1 MDRIVSPLV
10 IQRTAAE
17 WGTQN
22 PFLARGDLGAESD
35 TGREKIGVGLK
46 WSDTPYKPVGPIF
59 KLKLADQT
67 LASSTTLTDD
77 DTLFFMAEAN
87 STYAVSMNLI
97 VVGVSN
103 SVQIYGKVVAPD
115 ASTLYGLW
123 AYVFSDN
130 WQGTETPAWTNGGII
145 GDDSNISDYSGAC
158 AVPQSF
164 VVKTGATAGTV
175 KFQFRQGGVSTT
187 AVEVKAGSFL
197 KAEKVA

>member
-59 KLKLADQT
+59 KLKLADQA

-77 DTLFFMAEAN
+77 DTLFFVAEAN

-97 VVGVSN
+97 VDGVGSG
-103 SVQIYGKVVAPD
+103 VQIYGRVVVPN
-115 ASTLYGLW
+115 ASTIYGLW

-130 WQGTETPAWTNGGII
+130 WQGAETPAWTNGGLID
-145 GDDSNISDYSGAC
+145 DDSSISDYSGAC

-175 KFQFRQGGVSTT
+175 RFQFRQGSSDTT